1 MTAVARTGRWDE
13 GRLPV
18 PRPADRACLTHRETG
33 DTRLSGGRAARVI
46 VARHVGPRCVIHSLR
61 RCWLCSV
68 AVAAGVLADTGAD
81 APPGDVLAQAL
92 EANRQLARLVEELR
106 AENARLREEAAHRD
120 AELEQVKAA
129 LGVLQRMVFGR
140 SSERSRPGAAG
151 RDGDSAGAGGDGDR
165 AGGGPRRRGPGA
177 RAGRR
182 DWSGLPHVEVTWDFE
197 DGGHWCPRCGKRYE
211 HLGGYESEVLDWQ
224 AVVRVT
230 VHCRRRYRRACR
242 CPVPATVTAP
252 GPPKA
257 IGKGLLSN
265 AFIAMLIT
273 ERYVAGRS
281 QNSLVT
287 GLARHGAEVSP
298 GTLTG
303 ALAQAGRLLAA
314 LEEAITVR
322 SRDSWH
328 LHADET
334 TWQVF
339 VPREGNGPAK
349 WWLWVFI
356 GPDTVC
362 FVMDPTRGGVV
373 LARHAGIDEKTGQL
387 TADGDGGP
395 RQLVVSS
402 DFYAVYTSAGKK
414 ADGLVNL
421 FCWAHIRRYF
431 VRAGDANPGQLTY
444 WRQRWLDRI
453 RTLYAAHQELM
464 TAWEQAANTPSP
476 GQAAA
481 AARLEDTRVAWDAAI
496 GAIDAARKKE
506 MAAPGLQEPAK
517 KALATLDREWDGLIA
532 HRDYP
537 MIGLDNNT
545 AERAIRGPV
554 VARKNAGGSRT
565 EDAARLAATFW
576 TVTATAEMA
585 GLNVLTYLRAYLDA
599 CGRNGGKP
607 LAGPELDRFVPWKAS
622 PEDRHAWAQPPPPG

>member
-1 MTAVARTGRWDE
+1 M
-13 GRLPV
+13 
-18 PRPADRACLTHRETG
+18 
-33 DTRLSGGRAARVI
+33 SGGRAARVI